1 VKELIFVSSVQ
12 NELAAER
19 RAVAEFIR
27 GHGLLGRFFD
37 VFLFEELPATDRRV
51 DDLYLEKVD
60 RATIYLGLFGHE
72 YGSEDAE
79 GISPTEREFNR
90 ATRKGKRRLVFIQ
103 GNARE
108 TGHPK
113 MQALI
118 RKAESQLVRRRFDAI
133 PDLTG
138 GVFSSLIDYLEQ
150 SGALR
155 QRPLP
160 ATACPGASVRDISS
174 EKITWFLSTA
184 HDQRQFPLQPTTQ
197 VMEALTHLNLL
208 DDDRPT
214 HAAVL
219 LFGRNPQRFLPASEL
234 KCLHFHG
241 AEVRKPIPSYQLFK
255 GTLFDQVDQGIDFVL
270 SKLARTVASR
280 DQGPAAAVDYE
291 IPQAA
296 VAEAIV
302 NAAVHRDYTSSAA
315 IQVYVFS
322 DRVEVWNPGELPYS
336 LTTELLREQHP
347 SIPRNPLLSEA
358 LYLAH
363 YIEKAGTGTLDMIA
377 LCQASG
383 LPEPDFE
390 QRGNQFVV
398 TLWRDWLTGAFLA
411 TLAVNE
417 RQKQAL
423 LHVKTAGR
431 LTNAEY
437 QRVTGSTKKTA
448 TRDLE
453 DLIAQGV
460 LQRVGTTGRGTHYVL
475 ARKRDRNGTKET
487 SSTRRTQGDRKGTK
501 ET

>member
-1 VKELIFVSSVQ
+1 MKELIFVSSVQ
-12 NELAAER
+12 YELAAER
-19 RAVAEFIR
+19 RAVAEFIQ

-37 VFLFEELPATDRRV
+37 VFLFEELPATDRRA
-51 DDLYLEKVD
+51 DDLYLERVD
-60 RATIYLGLFGHE
+60 RASIYLGLFGHE
-72 YGSEDAE
+72 YGWEDVE
-79 GISPTEREFNR
+79 GVSPTEREFNR
-90 ATRKGKRRLVFIQ
+90 ATRKGKRRPVFIQ
-103 GNARE
+103 GNSRE
-108 TGHPK
+108 SGHPK

-118 RKAESQLVRRRFDAI
+118 RRAERQLVRRRFDAI

-138 GVFSSLIDYLEQ
+138 GLFASLIDYLEQ

-160 ATACPGASVRDISS
+160 ATACPGTSLRDVST
-174 EKITWFLSTA
+174 EKMTWFLHTA
-184 HDQRQFPLQPTTQ
+184 RSQRQFPLQPTAPPL
-197 VMEALTHLNLL
+197 EALTHLNLL
-208 DDDRPT
+208 DEKRPT
-214 HAAVL
+214 YAAIL
-219 LFGRNPQRFLPASEL
+219 LFGRNPQRFLPGSEL

-241 AEVRKPIPSYQLFK
+241 TEVRKPIPSYQLFK
-255 GTLFDQVDQGIDFVL
+255 GTIFDQVDQGIDFVL
-270 SKLARTVASR
+270 SKLARTVAPR
-280 DQGPAAAVDYE
+280 DQGPAAPTDYE

-302 NAAVHRDYTSSAA
+302 NAAVHRDYTSNAA

-336 LTTELLREQHP
+336 LTPDLLREQHP

-377 LCQASG
+377 RCREAG
-383 LPEPDFE
+383 LAEPDFE

-423 LHVKTAGR
+423 LHLKAAGR

-437 QRVTGSTKKTA
+437 QRITGGSKKTA

-453 DLIAQGV
+453 NLMAQGL
-460 LQRVGTTGRGTHYVL
+460 LQRVGTTGRGTHYL
-475 ARKRDRNGTKET
+475 LIRKGDLKGTKET
-487 SSTRRTQGDRKGTK
+487 SRPRRRKGVRKGTK
-501 ET
+501 GT